1 MSPGPNLAVHAS
13 HQTTTPWWWLGRR
26 SVMAG
31 VLAAGAMA
39 GFYVGVV
46 AGVSGSWAHFLDQVS
61 TDWYLLLL
69 VVAGFATQVALM
81 IELRR
86 RHRLN
91 VAVAAAG
98 SGGAGASAVGMI
110 ACCAH
115 HIADLLPFLGASG
128 AAAFLYDYKIWFV
141 LIGVGV
147 NAVGVMVATRRLR
160 RTPLLSVLSSTRLR
174 DCVPARVPA

>member
-1 MSPGPNLAVHAS
+1 
-13 HQTTTPWWWLGRR
+13 
-26 SVMAG
+26 
-31 VLAAGAMA
+31 
-39 GFYVGVV
+39 
-46 AGVSGSWAHFLDQVS
+46 
-61 TDWYLLLL
+61 
-69 VVAGFATQVALM
+69 
-81 IELRR
+81 
-86 RHRLN
+86 
-91 VAVAAAG
+91 
-98 SGGAGASAVGMI
+98 MI

-160 RTPLLSVLSSTRLR
+160 RTPLLSVLSSTRLQ